1 MVRLLNS
8 VPVYRTSSIL
18 NYFVLYQVNCQFGR
32 ENFDSWGRRKRDVV
46 KRDVG
51 DDDDVAEVVEEEAQM
66 RLSHEIIVLDY
77 GDERSSPYE
86 PERKP
91 EKKINNGN
99 CETLNYLL
107 KYFLGGAAAP
117 LVFSSNNNFV
127 RPKNVKVFLL
137 N

>member
-107 KYFLGGAAAP
+107 KYFLGVAAEP
-117 LVFSSNNNFV
+117 PIFSSNKNFV
-127 RPKNVKVFLL
+127 RTRK
-137 N
+137 